1 MSTVHVTSIYN
12 NNNIII
18 ILKLVKLE
26 LFVEARMTCLRISIM
41 QIAGYV
47 TTYDRNDF
55 TFITVKG
62 SGHMVNIDY
71 CDIIHH

>member
-1 MSTVHVTSIYN
+1 MSQVRIYN

-18 ILKLVKLE
+18 ILELVKLE

-47 TTYDRNDF
+47 TTYDINDF
-55 TFITVKG
+55 TFITIKG

-71 CDIIHH
+71 YMHH

>member
-1 MSTVHVTSIYN
+1 MSQVYYN

-18 ILKLVKLE
+18 ILELVKLE
-26 LFVEARMTCLRISIM
+26 LFVEARMTCLWISIM

-47 TTYDRNDF
+47 TIYDINDF

-71 CDIIHH
+71 YMHH